1 MAHKNGSY
9 SIIALYRQAHH
20 VVLGGYSKGE
30 RKEKVLERQRVL
42 MAEAEKGSVTANMA
56 LIYVP
61 RNIKADGQHEHPSP
75 LRRAA
80 RLINPGHRY
89 KS

>member
-1 MAHKNGSY
+1 MVHNTGSY

-42 MAEAEKGSVTANMA
+42 MAEAEKGSVAARMA
-56 LIYVP
+56 LLNVP
-61 RNIKADGQHEHPSP
+61 RNIKADGHHEHPSP
-75 LRRAA
+75 LRRAC
-80 RLINPGHRY
+80 RLINPGHSY